1 MLTSPRN
8 GPVLVPHDL
17 TAFSDRALEAAQR
30 LVSAPQ
36 LHLVH
41 VLPRIDL
48 ATPGVIWPR
57 DEDER
62 RREHA
67 LSSLQQRV
75 LGTESAGATLHV
87 RIGEPATRIVELARE
102 IAAALIA
109 MPSHGRSGVQR
120 LLLGSVAEHVVRFAP
135 CPVLVLPASVVG
147 AFAADQPVVPEID
160 RTPEEQLD
168 AIACEIVEEV
178 EAHSPRRLVA
188 ARLAIPPGRDP
199 EWWEHALE
207 QRLAISGVEFVD
219 LVFAPMPHGHA
230 AIQDLRFDR

>member
-1 MLTSPRN
+1 MLTSPQT

-17 TAFSDRALEAAQR
+17 TAFSDRALEATQR
-30 LVSAPQ
+30 LVTAPQ

-41 VLPRIDL
+41 VLPRVDL
-48 ATPGVIWPR
+48 ATPNVVWSR

-102 IAAALIA
+102 LTASLIA

-147 AFAADQPVVPEID
+147 AFAADQPVVPQDD

-168 AIACEIVEEV
+168 AVAVEIIERVTGGN
-178 EAHSPRRLVA
+178 RRLVA

-199 EWWEHALE
+199 EWWDRSLE

-219 LVFAPMPHGHA
+219 LVFQQVPHGHA
-230 AIQDLRFDR
+230 HVLDLRFDR